1 MPAAMAPEDTM
12 TTSVPAF
19 IRASIASASPAS
31 RPASNTP
38 DGVVSALV
46 PTLTTRLRAVRMAS
60 RCVLTTPLVG
70 TVFAALTPGG
80 LALVGADAF
89 AAFQPR
95 IGAPARHRNVDSPA
109 GVCGSQ
115 SNVISPM
122 VTAQPG
128 CAPSRSSS
136 SSTPRRARRSAR

>member
-19 IRASIASASPAS
+19 IRASMASASPAS

-60 RCVLTTPLVG
+60 RCSVTSVV

-80 LALVGADAF
+80 LALGGADAI
-89 AAFQPR
+89 AALQPR
-95 IGAPARHRNVDSPA
+95 IGAPARHRNLLSRRRLRLPVERHFPDGHGAA
-109 GVCGSQ
+109 GLRTQ
-115 SNVISPM
+115 PQQFLFD
-122 VTAQPG
+122 AQ
-128 CAPSRSSS
+128 
-136 SSTPRRARRSAR
+136 TRARRSAR